1 MDERS
6 IFYWEWLPLPKAE
19 FNILAML
26 AEQGGS
32 FSGNYSD
39 ICRYFGVTPQ
49 DRTRRPIRAAVE
61 NLAAHG
67 WINHTSSGRTQYLS
81 VIPKATEISLPR
93 RWVQSVIR
101 HDYSTESVAFA
112 VVLKVFIWIAHNR
125 LDVVTNNMIAQSLGV
140 SVSTVVSGKNVL
152 LKEYE
157 NITKVKVSEKLGDD
171 FFRTIGQRLAAGAWW
186 KDP

>member
-1 MDERS
+1 MDEHS
-6 IFYWEWLPLPKAE
+6 IFYLEWLPLPKAE

-39 ICRYFGVTPQ
+39 ICRYLGVTPQ
-49 DRTRRPIRAAVE
+49 DHTRRPIRAAVE
-61 NLAAHG
+61 KLVAHG
-67 WINHTSSGRTQYLS
+67 WINRTSNGRTQHLS
-81 VIPKATEISLPR
+81 IIPKATEIALPR
-93 RWVQSVIR
+93 HWVQSVIR
-101 HDYSTESVAFA
+101 HDYSSESVAFA
-112 VVLKVFIWIAHNR
+112 VVLKVFIWIVHNK
-125 LDVVTNNMIAQSLGV
+125 LDVVTNNMIAQSLCV

-157 NITKVKVSEKLGDD
+157 NITKQPVSEKLGDD